1 MRDLDLIDKA
11 LEAKVKE
18 YLENYNGDD
27 DFFSDDLDF
36 DVTVNGTDFSAIVSV
51 NGYFSLVPYYENDKF
66 GYSYLR
72 GHDCNLDTFDF
83 EIKDL
88 WDSEIGE
95 YIVEDYKNIEK

>member
-1 MRDLDLIDKA
+1 M
-11 LEAKVKE
+11 
-18 YLENYNGDD
+18 
-27 DFFSDDLDF
+27 
-36 DVTVNGTDFSAIVSV
+36 
-51 NGYFSLVPYYENDKF
+51 PYYENDKF